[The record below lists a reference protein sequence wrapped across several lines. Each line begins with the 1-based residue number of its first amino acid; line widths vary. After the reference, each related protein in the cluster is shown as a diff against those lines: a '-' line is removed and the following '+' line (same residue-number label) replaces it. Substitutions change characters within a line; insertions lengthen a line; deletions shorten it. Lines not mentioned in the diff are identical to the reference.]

1 MQRAYREMLTPGMVR
16 LALTTGALAIAAF
29 TIIGPVGTY
38 DTLTPL
44 QRLVSAVVCG
54 ALIWPMCY
62 SLSVVTVYFLR
73 FRSALQTALALAAV
87 MLVAAA
93 PAAAIAY
100 TFLALFFAEPAAR
113 IALPTIYLMAAT
125 TSVLCSLFYH
135 FALCQRLKRA
145 GGSEAHQVAAP
156 RPADDAEPAPE
167 PAPEPAAEP
176 DSGEEAA
183 HGGSGTPTAGG
194 SAPRVPSFNRL
205 PIDLDGDLIYFK
217 SQGRDV
223 EVCTTAGSRR
233 IPARFSDAVAQL
245 GDQGM
250 QVHRSYWV
258 AHRHVTD
265 VVQRDAQTLLRL
277 TGGHE
282 VPVSRTF
289 LHSVRAAVAR

>member
-1 MQRAYREMLTPGMVR
+1 M
-16 LALTTGALAIAAF
+16 
-29 TIIGPVGTY
+29 
-38 DTLTPL
+38 
-44 QRLVSAVVCG
+44 
-54 ALIWPMCY
+54 
-62 SLSVVTVYFLR
+62 VTVYFLR

-113 IALPTIYLMAAT
+113 IGLPTIYLMAAT
-125 TSVLCSLFYH
+125 ASVLCSLFYH
-135 FALCQRLKRA
+135 FAICQRLKRA
-145 GGSEAHQVAAP
+145 GGSDAHQVAAP
-156 RPADDAEPAPE
+156 RPADAGAG
-167 PAPEPAAEP
+167 AAAEP

-194 SAPRVPSFNRL
+194 GAPRVPSFNRL

-223 EVCTTAGSRR
+223 EVCTTVGSRR
-233 IPARFSDAVAQL
+233 FPARFSDAVAQL

-282 VPVSRTF
+282 IPVSRTF
-289 LHSVRAAVAR
+289 LQSVRAAVAR